1 MTEENFIISSDS
13 TCDLYSDYVAEHGIR
28 IVPLHYTMEE
38 NGVLTEGVDAFTE
51 YAQYIGFYGK
61 LRAGGFSR
69 TSMLNYDAHFSHF
82 EKLAKEGAREIVHVS
97 LSGGLSPTA
106 NVAAQAAKDISEK
119 YPGCRVWAVD
129 SLAATIGQGALV
141 REAVR
146 LRAEGRSAEET
157 YGIVREMPLH
167 IQYAIIANDL
177 YYLKRGG
184 RVSAVAAAAGTLLK
198 IKPVL
203 SFTREGKLTVEEKC
217 KGMKSEAVRLRA
229 EGRSAEETYG
239 IVREMP
245 LHIQYA
251 IIANDLYY
259 LKRGGRVSAV
269 AAAAGTLLKI
279 KPVLSFTREGKL
291 TVEEKCKG
299 MKKAF
304 AYALAKMQKRPPQEE
319 GRMIRIVHTDNEKEA
334 EELAGMI
341 EARWNFRPEI
351 SVMGPVIGSHV
362 GPGSV
367 SVIWKTEEERNDG

>member
-106 NVAAQAAKDISEK
+106 NVAAQAARDISEK

-157 YGIVREMPLH
+157 YGIVM
-167 IQYAIIANDL
+167 
-177 YYLKRGG
+177 
-184 RVSAVAAAAGTLLK
+184 
-198 IKPVL
+198 
-203 SFTREGKLTVEEKC
+203 
-217 KGMKSEAVRLRA
+217 
-229 EGRSAEETYG
+229 
-239 IVREMP
+239 EMP

>member
-119 YPGCRVWAVD
+119 YPGCRVWVVD

-146 LRAEGRSAEET
+146 LRAEGVSFEEIAQRT
-157 YGIVREMPLH
+157 ADMPLH
-167 IQYAIIANDL
+167 IQYVIIANDL

-184 RVSAVAAAAGTLLK
+184 RVSSVAAAAGTLLN

-203 SFTREGKLTVEEKC
+203 SFTNDGKLTVVEK
-217 KGMKSEAVRLRA
+217 VR
-229 EGRSAEETYG
+229 
-239 IVREMP
+239 
-245 LHIQYA
+245 
-251 IIANDLYY
+251 
-259 LKRGGRVSAV
+259 
-269 AAAAGTLLKI
+269 
-279 KPVLSFTREGKL
+279 
-291 TVEEKCKG
+291 G

-304 AYALAKMQKRPPQEE
+304 AYALAKTEKFKPVEE
-319 GRMIRIVHTDNEKEA
+319 NRMMRIVHTDAEKDA
-334 EELAGMI
+334 EELADMV
-341 EARWNFRPEI
+341 EKRWGYRPEI
-351 SVMGPVIGSHV
+351 SIMGPVIGSHV

-367 SVIWKTEEERNDG
+367 SMIWLTKEIRQD